1 MESHQGELGEAGEG
15 VEHEERI
22 VKMKLK
28 IIQNALSVISFE
40 WTQTPTPLPT
50 LLLPL
55 PLLAAFGDRLVWVWF
70 LWGVRWLCQS
80 EKPLKSLTAFSGGM
94 EWCHGKCLWWISQ
107 QNLQCAKLVNWMG
120 TELDNSHLYSI
131 MCCIIYKNAEGSNI

>member
-1 MESHQGELGEAGEG
+1 MHGRRAEAAVAPNGVPPRGAVGGEGEKG

-40 WTQTPTPLPT
+40 WTPTPLPT

-55 PLLAAFGDRLVWVWF
+55 PLLGAFGDRLVWVWF
-70 LWGVRWLCQS
+70 
-80 EKPLKSLTAFSGGM
+80 F
-94 EWCHGKCLWWISQ
+94 
-107 QNLQCAKLVNWMG
+107 
-120 TELDNSHLYSI
+120 
-131 MCCIIYKNAEGSNI
+131 